1 MFNFACPAIP
11 AIPAHPIAPADYKQD
26 YDKSMMSY

>member
-1 MFNFACPAIP
+1 MFNFACP